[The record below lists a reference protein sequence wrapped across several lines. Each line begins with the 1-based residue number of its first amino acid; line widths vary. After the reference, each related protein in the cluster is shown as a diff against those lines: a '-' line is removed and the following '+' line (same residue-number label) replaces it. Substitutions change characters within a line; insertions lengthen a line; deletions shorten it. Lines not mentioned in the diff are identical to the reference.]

1 LKWYFTQ
8 KFSPPAFIHISAIPA
23 NADPG
28 YFDLGLCGPDRLDF
42 ADRSEY
48 CGLFKTPSLRNV
60 ALRPAFFHNGVFSSL
75 RDAVAFYADRDIHPE
90 RWYPV
95 NPDGSV
101 SLYADLPAQYHQNV
115 DVEAPFN
122 RRPGD
127 APALTER
134 DIADITAFLATL
146 TDGFAPTRAQ
156 PAIVGRA
163 PDSLSPPRG
172 TR

>member
-1 LKWYFTQ
+1 MSRF
-8 KFSPPAFIHISAIPA
+8 
-23 NADPG
+23 G
-28 YFDLGLCGPDRLDF
+28 R
-42 ADRSEY
+42 RSS
-48 CGLFKTPSLRNV
+48 TT
-60 ALRPAFFHNGVFSSL
+60 GVFSSL

-101 SLYADLPAQYHQNV
+101 RLYDDLPAQYQQHV

-134 DIADITAFLATL
+134 SW
-146 TDGFAPTRAQ
+146 R
-156 PAIVGRA
+156 R
-163 PDSLSPPRG
+163 
-172 TR
+172 